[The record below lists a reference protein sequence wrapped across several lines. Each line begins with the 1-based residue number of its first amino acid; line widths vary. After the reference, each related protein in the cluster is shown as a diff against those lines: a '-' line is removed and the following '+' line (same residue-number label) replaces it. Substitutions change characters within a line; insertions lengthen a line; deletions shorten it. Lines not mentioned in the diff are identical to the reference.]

1 MRWTVL
7 RRLASSFFIA
17 AIGLTAVAPPAS
29 ARTRPHYGGT
39 LHIETAGDP
48 WQRPSGVARRLVFD
62 GLTTVDAGG
71 NVRAALS
78 VDWESQDAN
87 HRWIFRLRPG
97 VRFHDGS
104 PLTSVAVVAS
114 LNASC
119 PANCPW
125 TAIHATGSSVVFTSD
140 SPMPALPAVLATDDF
155 LISLTITADGKTPD
169 GATGTGPFTVKGFN
183 NAVLALVAND
193 TCWQGR
199 PFVDAIDIRS
209 RRPVPDQWLDL
220 SAGRADV
227 VEVPADELRQARQL
241 HFNVLASQPVQLLA
255 LQISDSGA
263 LTNANLRAAIAMAI
277 DRNPLANVI
286 FQKEGQITASLL
298 PQAISGYAFLFPT
311 DRDLNK
317 AQQLRGGITP
327 PPLSLRT
334 DSDPAMQLAAQRI
347 ALNLREA
354 GFNIQLAGPAS
365 SRTDLSLIALPSQAS
380 DPAAV
385 LGEIL
390 RKQEPTAVVDPEAL
404 MQYRAE
410 REFLERRTIV
420 PLLYLPRA
428 CAMSPRVR
436 DLQLRSDGSPD
447 LANASLEAAP

>member
-1 MRWTVL
+1 ML

-17 AIGLTAVAPPAS
+17 AIGLTASVPAA
-29 ARTRPHYGGT
+29 ARSHPHYGGT
-39 LHIETAGDP
+39 LHVETAGDP
-48 WQRPSGVARRLVFD
+48 WQRPNGVARRLVFD

-104 PLTSVAVVAS
+104 SVTSVAVVAS

-119 PANCPW
+119 PTNCPW

-155 LISLTITADGKTPD
+155 LISLTVTSDGKTPD
-169 GATGTGPFTVKGFN
+169 GATGTGPFIANGFN
-183 NAVLALVAND
+183 NSVLTLVAND
-193 TCWQGR
+193 TCWHGR

-209 RRPVPDQWLDL
+209 RRSVPDQWLDL

-227 VEVPADELRQARQL
+227 VEVPAEELRQARQL
-241 HFNVLASQPVQLLA
+241 HFNVLTSQPAELLA
-255 LQISDSGA
+255 VQISDSGA
-263 LTNANLRAAIAMAI
+263 LANANLRAAIAQAI
-277 DRNPLANVI
+277 DRSALANVI
-286 FQKEGQITASLL
+286 YQKEGLITASLL
-298 PQAISGYAFLFPT
+298 PQSISGYSFLFPT

-327 PPLSLRT
+327 PPLSLRADNDAVT
-334 DSDPAMQLAAQRI
+334 QLAAQRI

-354 GFNIQLAGPAS
+354 GFNIQLAAS
-365 SRTDLSLIALPSQAS
+365 ATSRADLSLIALPLQAS

-390 RKQEPTAVVDPEAL
+390 RKEGSMSLVDSESLA
-404 MQYRAE
+404 QYRAE
-410 REFLERRTIV
+410 HEFLERRTIV

>member
-1 MRWTVL
+1 ML
-7 RRLASSFFIA
+7 RRLASNFLLA
-17 AIGLTAVAPPAS
+17 ATIVAAFTPPAA
-29 ARTRPHYGGT
+29 ARSRPRYGGT

-87 HRWIFRLRPG
+87 HRWVFRLRPG

-114 LNASC
+114 LNATC
-119 PANCPW
+119 QANCPW
-125 TAIHATGSSVVFTSD
+125 TSIHATGSSVVFTSD
-140 SPMPALPAVLATDDF
+140 PPLPALPAVLAADDF
-155 LISLTITADGKTPD
+155 LISLTINADGRTPD
-169 GATGTGPFTVKGFN
+169 GATGTGPFIANGFN
-183 NAVLALVAND
+183 NSVLALVAND

-209 RRPVPDQWLDL
+209 RRPIADQWLDL

-227 VEVPADELRQARQL
+227 VEVPAEEVRQARQQ
-241 HFNVLASQPVQLLA
+241 HFNTLASQPVELLA

-263 LTNANLRAAIAMAI
+263 LANANLRAAIAQAV
-277 DRNPLANVI
+277 DRNALANVI
-286 FQKEGQITASLL
+286 FQKEGQITASIL
-298 PQAISGYAFLFPT
+298 PQSISGYSFLFPT
-311 DRDLNK
+311 DRDLSK

-327 PPLSLRT
+327 PPLTLKA
-334 DSDPAMQLAAQRI
+334 DNDAAIQLAAQRI

-354 GFNIQLAGPAS
+354 GFTIQLVAS
-365 SRTDLSLIALPSQAS
+365 AASRADLSLIALPVQSS

-385 LGEIL
+385 LVEIV
-390 RKQEPTAVVDPEAL
+390 RKQEPASVVDSEAL
-404 MQYRAE
+404 SEYKAE
-410 REFLERRTIV
+410 REFLERRTLV
-420 PLLYLPRA
+420 PLLYLPRV
-428 CAMSPRVR
+428 CAMGPRVR